1 MGPGRQLNAF
11 GLGLAIYSAQNE
23 RSLTMY
29 HISKKYTDF
38 NGVEKE
44 EDFYFNLSKADI
56 LKMELSE
63 EGGMDQRLNRLVKT
77 KDMKEAI
84 KVFEGLLLMAYGVKT
99 DDGRFVKSDEARQRF
114 VSSAAYSEIY
124 WDLATNPEEAQR
136 FVDNV
141 IPKPEEMGSS
151 IPAPALPHTH

>member
-1 MGPGRQLNAF
+1 
-11 GLGLAIYSAQNE
+11 
-23 RSLTMY
+23 
-29 HISKKYTDF
+29 
-38 NGVEKE
+38 
-44 EDFYFNLSKADI
+44 
-56 LKMELSE
+56 
-63 EGGMDQRLNRLVKT
+63 MDQRLNRLVKT

-141 IPKPEEMGSS
+141 IPKQEEMGSS